1 MRQTQTILLVED
13 NPVDVLLMQRA
24 FRNETFANTS
34 LQIVRDGD
42 AAVFYLNGDGEY
54 SDRDRYPLPA
64 IILLDLKLPRRS
76 GHEVLVWLKQH
87 PELKR
92 LPVVMLT
99 SSRQTP
105 DVKRA
110 YDLGVNSYLV
120 KPVGFASL
128 LEMMQSFNEYW
139 LNYTELPEPREFSGL

>member
-1 MRQTQTILLVED
+1 MTQTQTILLVED
-13 NPVDVLLMQRA
+13 NPVDILLMQRA

-76 GHEVLVWLKQH
+76 GHEVLVWLRQQ

-128 LEMMQSFNEYW
+128 LEMMQSFKEYW
-139 LNYTELPEPREFSGL
+139 LNYTELPEPREFRGL

>member
-1 MRQTQTILLVED
+1 MSQTQTILLVED
-13 NPVDVLLMQRA
+13 NPVDILLMQRA

-76 GHEVLVWLKQH
+76 GHEVLVWLKQQ

-99 SSRQTP
+99 SSSQTL

-128 LEMMQSFNEYW
+128 VEMMQSFSEYW
-139 LNYTELPEPREFSGL
+139 LNYTQLPESL